1 MKITISEAAQRL
13 DVSLPTIYARIR
25 RGALKIDKEK
35 LLDDAQ
41 LINLPVMPAAI
52 RECLSE
58 YMRQNWAR
66 RKAAARKVA

>member
-13 DVSLPTIYARIR
+13 GVTAPAIYARIR
-25 RGALKIDKEK
+25 SGALKIDKEK

-52 RECLSE
+52 REFMSE

-66 RKAAARKVA
+66 RKAEARKVA